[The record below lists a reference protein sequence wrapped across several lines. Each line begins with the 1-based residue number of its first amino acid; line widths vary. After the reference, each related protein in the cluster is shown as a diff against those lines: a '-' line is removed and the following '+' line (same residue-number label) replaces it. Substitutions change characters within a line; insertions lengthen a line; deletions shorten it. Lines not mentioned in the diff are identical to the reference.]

1 MIFKHTFQSTGMFR
15 AAASSSLANAFCK
28 SIALINLLLLCL
40 APVSGSAQSNNP
52 ACAQLNALKSNPMVS
67 NSDRRDA
74 ANKYNRLNCQRLFK
88 ELATSPPPPTP
99 QSLPNNCSHLQDMI
113 SDPMVSNSDR
123 RDAANKYDCMKCQ
136 RRSITRPEDPSS
148 PPSLPNNCTKLQVM
162 KSNPMVSS
170 SDRRDAANKYDCM
183 KCPRHSITPLIDPLL
198 KPFSIQD
205 WHKLAIYKSNPSY
218 SKRFRDSL
226 TREYNT
232 KNCEELIK
240 AQTKT
245 KSTVIMSPE

>member
-15 AAASSSLANAFCK
+15 AAASSSLTNAFCK

-99 QSLPNNCSHLQDMI
+99 QSLPNNC
-113 SDPMVSNSDR
+113 
-123 RDAANKYDCMKCQ
+123 
-136 RRSITRPEDPSS
+136 
-148 PPSLPNNCTKLQVM
+148 TKLQVM

-205 WHKLAIYKSNPSY
+205 CHKLAIYKSNPSY